1 MTEVIDNTQ
10 TTALPPT
17 PPPQDIHAHHSN
29 GKRFKDLPLAEQLL
43 IAKRAYD
50 NTMLNPQI
58 SSAMLPFGYD
68 NDKMAVFKELYDQA
82 IIAHNAQV
90 KEYGEK
96 SEAYADFEKFFAV
109 AKYQYSTL
117 RKLLQVA
124 LKTDREKLDQL
135 KINDAKKK
143 SVSGLLDQMQV
154 CYSNILTDRIVL
166 EKLAKI
172 GTNELTLQG
181 YRSNYIAAQ
190 DAYRIFFKEN
200 SEAIN
205 ATRVRDE
212 KIDAL
217 CDFLSDFFILAQ
229 IAFANQPDLF
239 KQIS

>member
-1 MTEVIDNTQ
+1 MTQVIDNTQ

-17 PPPQDIHAHHSN
+17 PPPQDIHAKKTH
-29 GKRFKDLPLAEQLL
+29 GKHFNKLPLAEQLF
-43 IAKRAYD
+43 IAGRALD
-50 NTMLNPQI
+50 NTTGNPQI
-58 SSAMLPFGYD
+58 RNVMLRFGYD
-68 NDKMAVFKELYDQA
+68 DGKLAEFRELYDKA
-82 IIAHNAQV
+82 VEAHNAQV

-154 CYSNILTDRIVL
+154 CYSNIFTDRIIL
-166 EKLAKI
+166 DKLAKI

-190 DAYRIFFKEN
+190 DAYNSFFKEN

-205 ATRVRDE
+205 ATRIRDE

-217 CDFLSDFFILAQ
+217 CDFLSDFFVLAR
-229 IAFANQPDLF
+229 IAFANQPDLL
-239 KQIS
+239 KQIT